1 MPSGCQKTAE
11 RQNDKFCSSRNFFSG
26 FYDVSDPLTD
36 ILAFIE
42 SVEYLL
48 HTIVHGDSEQIG
60 HVFYDFASGKLRAF
74 DAIFV
79 PAKA

>member
-1 MPSGCQKTAE
+1 M
-11 RQNDKFCSSRNFFSG
+11 
-26 FYDVSDPLTD
+26 TD